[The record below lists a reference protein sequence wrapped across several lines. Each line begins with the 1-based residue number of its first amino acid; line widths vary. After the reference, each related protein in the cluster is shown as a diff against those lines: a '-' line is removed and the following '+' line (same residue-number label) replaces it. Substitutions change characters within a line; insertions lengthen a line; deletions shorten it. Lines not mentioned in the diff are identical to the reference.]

1 MTTQLFDTIPPTL
14 FKPLAAP
21 GAAVYAEVLLRLFAE
36 AQRSYQPLSRESA
49 LYIVGDVLGD
59 PLALKLTDD
68 ALDELPGD
76 EPDVASDAIQGRA
89 AAILRYLT
97 RCGWF
102 RSEIQSDFT
111 QTYIL
116 PDYTFRLLAVL
127 SEITRNEPLSLRG
140 LICAIHDMLL
150 AAVREGDAS
159 IRLPEAHRQTIH
171 LINGLKELQHN
182 IGAHIEQLV
191 QQSEARA
198 VLEQLFFNYRDEIVD
213 RVYHQ
218 LRTTDHISRFRPGV
232 LQALKQI
239 EADGHVETI
248 AQRLVQSRDA
258 SSIEAGVIRA
268 RDQLGDIREHFDSL
282 DRFLQAIDTR
292 HSQFVDS
299 AVRHVELR
307 LTASSTTSG
316 QLHTILEWLL
326 SDSLSPRGELP
337 EEATTLVDL
346 FRLELI
352 DSDSLMPP
360 SQAAA
365 PFVPEP
371 VALPVL
377 SEEAI
382 AAAQSATLRQLNRA
396 ISRER
401 VRRFALDLL
410 GDRDSLRGSEITLDD
425 PGDLP
430 LLIYL
435 RVYGDGSLGYRVE
448 EAAEGGWIVQQQ
460 IGFRDFVL
468 RRER

>member
-1 MTTQLFDTIPPTL
+1 MTTSLFNIIPTNL

-21 GAAVYAEVLLRLFAE
+21 GAEIYAEVLLRLFRE
-36 AQRSYQPLSRESA
+36 AQRSYQPLSREAA
-49 LYIVGDVLGD
+49 LYTVGDVLGD
-59 PLALKLTDD
+59 PAALSLTQDADEEPAGESSDLA
-68 ALDELPGD
+68 
-76 EPDVASDAIQGRA
+76 VDAIQARA
-89 AAILRYLT
+89 SAILRYLM

-102 RSEIQSDFT
+102 RSEMQSDFT
-111 QTYIL
+111 QTFIL
-116 PDYTFRLLAVL
+116 PDYAFRLLAVL
-127 SEITRNEPLSLRG
+127 AEITRNDPPSLRG

-150 AAVREGDAS
+150 AATREGDAY
-159 IRLPEAHRQTIH
+159 IRLPEAHRQTMH

-232 LQALKQI
+232 IQALKQI
-239 EADGHVETI
+239 EADGHVDTM
-248 AQRLVQSRDA
+248 AQRLFQSQDA
-258 SSIEAGVIRA
+258 PTIEAAAIHA
-268 RDQLGDIREHFDSL
+268 RDQVRDIQEQFDSL

-299 AVRHVELR
+299 AVRNVELR

-316 QLHTILEWLL
+316 QLHTILEHVLNDPAL
-326 SDSLSPRGELP
+326 SGRELP
-337 EEATTLVDL
+337 DEFATLVDL
-346 FRLELI
+346 FKLELV
-352 DSDSLMPP
+352 DAESLMPP
-360 SQAAA
+360 TQANV

-377 SEEAI
+377 SEEQI
-382 AAAQSATLRQLNRA
+382 AAAQTATLRQLNRA

-401 VRRFALDLL
+401 VRRFAFDLL
-410 GDRDSLRGSEITLDD
+410 GDRESLRGSEIALDD

-448 EAAEGGWIVQQQ
+448 ESADGGWIIHQQV
-460 IGFRDFVL
+460 GFRDFLL
-468 RRER
+468 RRES

>member
-1 MTTQLFDTIPPTL
+1 MTTSLFNIIPPNL

-21 GAAVYAEVLLRLFAE
+21 GAEIYAEALLRLFRE
-36 AQRSYQPLSRESA
+36 AQRSYQPLSRETA
-49 LYIVGDVLGD
+49 LYIVGDVLSD
-59 PLALKLTDD
+59 PAALSLTED
-68 ALDELPGD
+68 ADD
-76 EPDVASDAIQGRA
+76 EPSSEQSDLPVDATQARA

-102 RSEIQSDFT
+102 RSEMQSDFT
-111 QTYIL
+111 QTYVL

-127 SEITRNEPLSLRG
+127 TEITRNDPPSLRG
-140 LICAIHDMLL
+140 LICAIHDMLI
-150 AAVREGDAS
+150 AAAQSGDAH
-159 IRLPEAHRQTIH
+159 IRLPEAHRQTMH

-232 LQALKQI
+232 IQALKQI
-239 EADGHVETI
+239 EAEGHIDTI
-248 AQRLVQSRDA
+248 AQRLFQSQDA
-258 SSIEAGVIRA
+258 PTIEAAAIRA
-268 RDQLGDIREHFDSL
+268 RDQLRDIQEQFDSL

-299 AVRHVELR
+299 AVRNVELR

-316 QLHTILEWLL
+316 QLHTILERLL
-326 SDSLSPRGELP
+326 TDPDLSGRELP
-337 EEATTLVDL
+337 GEFGNLIDLFKLELVDA
-346 FRLELI
+346 E
-352 DSDSLMPP
+352 SLMPP
-360 SQAAA
+360 SQAAV
-365 PFVPEP
+365 PFEP
-371 VALPVL
+371 QPVVLPVL
-377 SEEAI
+377 SEAEI
-382 AAAQSATLRQLNRA
+382 AAAQTATLRQLNRA

-401 VRRFALDLL
+401 VRRFAFDLL
-410 GDRDSLRGSEITLDD
+410 GDRESLRGAEITLDD

-448 EAAEGGWIVQQQ
+448 EAPDAGWIVYQQV
-460 IGFRDFVL
+460 GFRDFL
-468 RRER
+468 LLRER

>member
-1 MTTQLFDTIPPTL
+1 MTTALFNIIPPNL
-14 FKPLAAP
+14 FKPLSAP
-21 GAAVYAEVLLRLFAE
+21 GAAIYADVLLRLFHE
-36 AQRSYQPLSRESA
+36 AQRSYQPLSREAA
-49 LYIVGDVLGD
+49 LYIVGDVLAD
-59 PLALKLTDD
+59 PAALSLTEDADDEPAADQSDLAL
-68 ALDELPGD
+68 
-76 EPDVASDAIQGRA
+76 DAIQSRA
-89 AAILRYLT
+89 TAILRYLT

-102 RSEIQSDFT
+102 RSEMQSDFT
-111 QTYIL
+111 QTYVL

-127 SEITRNEPLSLRG
+127 TEITRNDPPSLRG

-150 AAVREGDAS
+150 AAAREGDAY
-159 IRLPEAHRQTIH
+159 IRLPEAHRQTMH

-198 VLEQLFFNYRDEIVD
+198 VLEQLFFNYRNEIVD

-232 LQALKQI
+232 IQALKQI
-239 EADGHVETI
+239 EVDGHVDTI
-248 AQRLVQSRDA
+248 AQRLFQSQDA
-258 SSIEAGVIRA
+258 PTIEAAAIQA
-268 RDQLGDIREHFDSL
+268 RDQLRDIREQFDSL

-299 AVRHVELR
+299 AVRNVELR

-316 QLHTILEWLL
+316 QLHTILERLL
-326 SDSLSPRGELP
+326 TDPELSGRELP
-337 EEATTLVDL
+337 DEFALLIDL
-346 FRLELI
+346 FKLELA
-352 DSDSLMPP
+352 DSESLMPP
-360 SQAAA
+360 TQAAV

-377 SEEAI
+377 SEEQI
-382 AAAQSATLRQLNRA
+382 AAAQTATLRQLNRA

-401 VRRFALDLL
+401 VRRFAFELL
-410 GDRDSLRGSEITLDD
+410 GDRESLRGSEIALDD

-430 LLIYL
+430 LLMYL

-448 EAAEGGWIVQQQ
+448 ESSDGGWIVHQQV
-460 IGFRDFVL
+460 GFRDFLL

>member
-1 MTTQLFDTIPPTL
+1 MTSALFNILPANL

-21 GAAVYAEVLLRLFAE
+21 GAAVYAEVLLHLFAA
-36 AQRSYQPLSRESA
+36 AQRSYQPLSREA
-49 LYIVGDVLGD
+49 AMYIVSDVLGD
-59 PLALKLTDD
+59 PLALDLTGD
-68 ALDELPGD
+68 AVDQPPGD
-76 EPDVASDAIQGRA
+76 EPDFDAIQSRA

-111 QTYIL
+111 QSYIL
-116 PDYTFRLLAVL
+116 PDYTFRLLSVL
-127 SEITRNEPLSLRG
+127 SEITRNDPPSLRG

-150 AAVREGDAS
+150 AAVREGDAA
-159 IRLPEAHRQTIH
+159 IRLPEAHRQTLH
-171 LINGLKELQHN
+171 LVNGLKELQHN

-232 LQALKQI
+232 IQALKQI
-239 EADGHVETI
+239 EADGHIETI

-258 SSIEAGVIRA
+258 SSIAAGMIRA
-268 RDQLGDIREHFDSL
+268 RDQLGEIREHFDSL

-299 AVRHVELR
+299 AVRNVELR
-307 LTASSTTSG
+307 LTASSSTSG

-326 SDSLSPRGELP
+326 TDPALARGELP
-337 EEATTLVDL
+337 EELAALIDL
-346 FRLELI
+346 FKLELI
-352 DSDSLMPP
+352 DAESLMPP
-360 SQAAA
+360 TQAAV
-365 PFVPEP
+365 PFVPQP

-377 SEEAI
+377 SDEEI

-401 VRRFALDLL
+401 VRRFAFELL
-410 GDRDSLRGSEITLDD
+410 GERDSLRGSEITLDD
-425 PGDLP
+425 PGELP

-448 EAAEGGWIVQQQ
+448 EAADGGWIVHQQ
-460 IGFRDFVL
+460 IGFRDFLL